1 MQMPGLVREINS
13 AIIVCGANL
22 LVSCSV
28 GVLCGQ
34 YGVWR
39 LGSCE

>member
-28 GVLCGQ
+28 GCSLRPIRCVETG
-34 YGVWR
+34 
-39 LGSCE
+39 